1 MNRNTSECLFCGIAC
16 KETSADIIYETDEV
30 IAFNDIDPKA
40 PVHCLIIPK
49 KHISTINDI
58 GKSNSA
64 VVGLLYEAA
73 AIISKMLNIADYGYR
88 VVMNCNSDAGQTV
101 FHIHLHLLA
110 GRELTWPPG

>member
-1 MNRNTSECLFCGIAC
+1 MNSNTSECLFCGIAC
-16 KETSADIIYETDEV
+16 KEISADIIYETDEV

-73 AIISKMLNIADYGYR
+73 AIIPKMLNIADYGYR

>member
-1 MNRNTSECLFCGIAC
+1 MNSNLSECLFCGIAS
-16 KETSADIIYETDEV
+16 KDIPADIIYETDEV
-30 IAFNDIDPKA
+30 IVFNDIDPKA
-40 PVHCLIIPK
+40 PIHCLIIPK

-58 GKSNSA
+58 GKYNSA

-73 AIISKMLNIADYGYR
+73 AIISKKLNVADDGYR
-88 VVMNCNSDAGQTV
+88 VVMNCNRNAGQTV